1 MSEQERA
8 VTLAGVAL
16 QRSCHACAFFHNIE
30 EEYEILLPFV
40 KEGLEW
46 NDRSFHVIAADR
58 RGEWVERLR
67 QAEIDVD
74 DHGRV
79 DVRTWDDVHLR
90 TGAFDQQ
97 DMLSLIQ
104 EVLAA
109 SRDLGYGMTR
119 FWANMEW
126 ALEER
131 PGVED
136 LVEYESRLNNVLPNS
151 GDVVVCTY
159 DLNRFDA
166 SVIMDVLRIHPMV
179 ILGGYIQENPFYLDP
194 AQFLKELRE
203 RKRAS

>member
-1 MSEQERA
+1 MSEQDRT

-40 KEGLEW
+40 KEGLER
-46 NDRSFHVIAADR
+46 NDRSLHIVATDKR
-58 RGEWVERLR
+58 SEWIERLR

-74 DHGRV
+74 NQDRV
-79 DVRTWDDVHLR
+79 EVRTWDEAYLR
-90 TGAFDQQ
+90 TGRFDQQ

-104 EVLAA
+104 DVLAV
-109 SRDLGYGMTR
+109 SRKRGYGMTR

-136 LVEYESRLNNVLPNS
+136 LVDYESRLNEVLPDS

-179 ILGGYIQENPFYLDP
+179 ILGGYIQENPFYIEP
-194 AQFLKELRE
+194 AQFLKEFRQ